1 MPTCFIVSASITT
14 RRMDRVNRIARIAL
28 SVFLFAVAASAQAQ
42 SWPHKPVR
50 MVLSL
55 GPGSGADIGAR
66 LYADK
71 LTKMWGQPVVVE
83 NRPGGDGVIAINAVI
98 QAKDDH
104 VLLWGPTAN
113 FVGHPYS
120 LDKLPYDPK
129 ELMPVARV
137 TGTVV
142 TLGVPAAMNVNSL
155 KELLE
160 TARQKKGWM
169 NWTTAVTMTD
179 IILEGFLKTQGI
191 DGAQVRYK
199 QPAEAVNDLISER
212 IQLYSSAYAIVRPQ
226 VQAGKV
232 KLLAVQARNRVPG
245 LDLPTVGELG
255 FPGLDFEGLV
265 GILAARSSNLPD
277 AARER
282 IGADIKTVS
291 KDPFVAERLQATAQL
306 NVPGNAAEFAQS
318 IAEQRKQLA
327 DSAKLLGLKPKAQ

>member
-1 MPTCFIVSASITT
+1 MKIITRLVFCT
-14 RRMDRVNRIARIAL
+14 IAL
-28 SVFLFAVAASAQAQ
+28 VNATSALAQ
-42 SWPHKPVR
+42 SWPQRPVKF
-50 MVLSL
+50 VLSL

-66 LYADK
+66 LYADR
-71 LTKMWGQPVVVE
+71 LTKLWGQPVVVE

-104 VLLWGPTAN
+104 TLLWGPTAN

-120 LDKLPYDPK
+120 LESMPYDPK
-129 ELMPVARV
+129 ELVPVARV

-142 TLGVPAAMNVNSL
+142 TLGVPANMNVGSL

-160 TARQKKGWM
+160 TAKQKKGWL

-179 IILEGFLKTQGI
+179 IILEGFLKSQGI
-191 DGAQVRYK
+191 DAAQVRYK

-226 VQAGKV
+226 AQAGKV

-245 LDLPTVGELG
+245 LDLPTVADAG
-255 FPGLDFEGLV
+255 FPGLNFEGLV
-265 GILAARSSNLPD
+265 GIIAARSSNLPK
-277 AARER
+277 AASDR

-291 KDPFVAERLQATAQL
+291 KDPFVADRLAATAQL
-306 NVPGNAAEFAQS
+306 NTPGTAAEFAAS
-318 IAEQRKQLA
+318 IDEQVKQLA
-327 DSAKLLGLKPKAQ
+327 DSAKLLGLKPKQ

>member
-1 MPTCFIVSASITT
+1 
-14 RRMDRVNRIARIAL
+14 
-28 SVFLFAVAASAQAQ
+28 
-42 SWPHKPVR
+42 

-66 LYADK
+66 LFADK
-71 LTKMWGQPVVVE
+71 LTKLWGQPVVIE
-83 NRPGGDGVIAINAVI
+83 NRPGGDGVIAINAVL

-120 LDKLPYDPK
+120 LDKIPYDPK
-129 ELMPVARV
+129 ELVPVARV

-142 TLGVPAAMNVNSL
+142 TLGVPASMNIGSL
-155 KELLE
+155 KDLLAMAKE
-160 TARQKKGWM
+160 KQGSL

-191 DGAQVRYK
+191 EGAHVRYK
-199 QPAEAVNDLISER
+199 QPAEAVNDLVSAR
-212 IQLYSSAYAIVRPQ
+212 LHLYSSAYAIVRPTAQ
-226 VQAGKV
+226 SGKV

-255 FPGLDFEGLV
+255 FPGLNFEGLV
-265 GILAARSSNLPD
+265 GIIAARSSNLAD
-277 AARER
+277 AAKER
-282 IGADIKTVS
+282 IGNDIKTVS
-291 KDPFVAERLQATAQL
+291 KDPQVAERLAATAQL

-318 IAEQRKQLA
+318 IDEQVKQLNDA
-327 DSAKLLGLKPKAQ
+327 AKLLGVKPKSGG